1 MIQYIEKSHESF
13 GLKGIAAELAILGL
27 QNLNRLLHLTPGK
40 VHHQNHGG
48 QDAQQHEVVDHKA
61 SQAVHRLH
69 VYYSSVSTESRHTLD
84 AAASSIEGL
93 SLCCFHSRREPPSTA
108 WPKRGIT
115 FERLCPFTLRSKKA
129 G

>member
-69 VYYSSVSTESRHTLD
+69 VTISSVRTGNRFTLD
-84 AAASSIEGL
+84 TAAGTVEVLAL
-93 SLCCFHSRREPPSTA
+93 F
-108 WPKRGIT
+108 
-115 FERLCPFTLRSKKA
+115 
-129 G
+129 